1 MTRDDFDLQRFV
13 AAQEKAYARVV
24 KELRNGRKDSHW
36 IWYIFPQIDGLGTS
50 AMTKRYSIKS
60 IAEAQAYLDHA
71 TLGSRLCECAD
82 LVLAVEGKSILQIMG
97 YPDDL
102 KLCSSMTLFSHVS
115 KKPIFSQILDKYF
128 SGKADEKTL
137 EILQS
142 IKR

>member
-13 AAQEKAYARVV
+13 AAQEKVYPRVV

-36 IWYIFPQIDGLGTS
+36 IWYIFPQMDGLGAS
-50 AMTKRYSIKS
+50 ATTKRYSIKS
-60 IAEAQAYLDHA
+60 IAEAQAYLDHP
-71 TLGSRLCECAD
+71 TLGVRLRECVD

-115 KKPIFSQILDKYF
+115 KNLIFSQVLDKYF
-128 SGKADEKTL
+128 FGKADEKTL
-137 EILQS
+137 KILQTFKS
-142 IKR
+142 